1 MRDLVQA
8 EVQAQL
14 GEVLQHP
21 DDAAVVGLEEGLQG
35 QQGEELVLGEI
46 LAAARRGVRGQC
58 VMGQAQRRMAL
69 SEATS

>member
-35 QQGEELVLGEI
+35 QDGEQLVLRVI
-46 LAAARRGVRGQC
+46 LARSERAHAQVLFRR
-58 VMGQAQRRMAL
+58 
-69 SEATS
+69 